1 MRIDVSANGAP
12 SGRLSRLEARGS
24 SFVYHSGSGFEQAVS
39 LTMPIQPQ
47 SWDWDYGLLPIF
59 EMNLPEGVLRARL
72 QKQFAK
78 ALGHFDGLDLL
89 AITGRHQLG
98 RLSFSDPSQPLTQDT
113 KQGRGVG
120 SVDEI
125 LRARRDGGL
134 FDYLMESYGAR
145 SGISGV
151 QPKVLISDA
160 QKFSGVSSSGFS
172 PPSFSGQGRASLSLS
187 SATHIV
193 KLWEAREYP
202 ELAANEYFCLQAAK
216 RAGLNV
222 PLCELSD
229 TGEALVVERFDLAVE
244 EGKARYKGFED
255 FCVLNGYNTE
265 DKYRGSYEAK
275 LFRRAADYL
284 SPASAHQD
292 LRALFSLFVLNTI
305 LRNGDAHLKNF
316 GVVYDNLAGEV
327 RLAPVFDIV
336 TTTAYLPQDS
346 MALTLAGSTRWPD
359 RKKLTKLG
367 TTLCGLSPKTVN
379 DIIDHISASVTETR
393 PTLDTYFQ
401 DSPNPEVG
409 KAMLEQWEAGLL
421 GMR

>member
-1 MRIDVSANGAP
+1 
-12 SGRLSRLEARGS
+12 
-24 SFVYHSGSGFEQAVS
+24 
-39 LTMPIQPQ
+39 MPIQPQ

-72 QKQFAK
+72 QRQFAK

-98 RLSFSDPSQPLTQDT
+98 RLSFSDPSQAPTQDT
-113 KQGRGVG
+113 KQGRGFG

-160 QKFSGVSSSGFS
+160 QKFSGVSSSGI
-172 PPSFSGQGRASLSLS
+172 SGQGRASLSLS

-202 ELAANEYFCLQAAK
+202 ELAANEFFCLQAAK

-229 TGEALVVERFDLAVE
+229 TGEALVVERFDLTVE
-244 EGKARYKGFED
+244 AGEARYKGFED

-265 DKYRGSYEAK
+265 NKYHGSYEAK
-275 LFRRAADYL
+275 LFRRAVDYL
-284 SPASAHQD
+284 APATAHQD
-292 LRALFSLFVLNTI
+292 LRALFTLFVLNVI

-316 GVVYDNLAGEV
+316 GVVYDSLAGEV

-336 TTTAYLPQDS
+336 TTTAYLPQDA

-359 RKKLTKLG
+359 RAKLIKLG
-367 TTLCGLSPKTVN
+367 TTLCGLGPK
-379 DIIDHISASVTETR
+379 SVTQIIEQVCAAVSATR
-393 PTLDTYFQ
+393 SDLEAYFK
-401 DSPNPEVG
+401 DCPHSEVG
-409 KAMLEQWEAGLL
+409 EAIGSEWEAGLL
-421 GMR
+421 GM